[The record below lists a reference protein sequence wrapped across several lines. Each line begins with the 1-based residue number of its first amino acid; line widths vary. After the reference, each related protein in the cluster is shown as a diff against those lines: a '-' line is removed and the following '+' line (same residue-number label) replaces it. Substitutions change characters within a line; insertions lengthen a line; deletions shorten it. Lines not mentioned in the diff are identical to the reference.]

1 MKLNDT
7 LIDQDKII
15 FQDDWCFI
23 SRFINDGFQICLA
36 KIYIEGNIKC
46 WEVGYD
52 YFLDNQIVNKIT
64 TIHFT
69 FHDIP
74 DSYNSY
80 QEVNEI
86 IVYAEIDEDIG
97 NLAYKRFIK
106 KATISTS
113 NLKAKD

>member
-69 FHDIP
+69 FQDIP